1 MVNQK
6 LILFSIQWESLLKPE
21 IWLDA
26 ATQIFFSLSLGFGAL
41 VAFAS
46 YNPINNN
53 IIRDSYIIVLTDC
66 ATAVFGGVVVFS
78 ILGFRE
84 HVTGIPVTEVSF
96 RRGGRFLYSYS
107 KRGCTK
113 VILLLYWLLYTRDT
127 SYKTSKILSSV
138 KNYQQKFRT
147 CSEYSIFQKLHK
159 RYKIIRRVYVSGS
172 VV

>member
-107 KRGCTK
+107 KRGCTGFSMQGIP
-113 VILLLYWLLYTRDT
+113 VTRGQEYFPLSEIINRDLEHVRGIPFF
-127 SYKTSKILSSV
+127 KI
-138 KNYQQKFRT
+138 
-147 CSEYSIFQKLHK
+147 SIKDIK
-159 RYKIIRRVYVSGS
+159 ST
-172 VV
+172 